1 MRKETIFTCNVCGY
15 VHNSLDVN
23 TRYWICPECGSGLD
37 RDVNAAINI
46 LNRWDNGDG
55 LV

>member
-1 MRKETIFTCNVCGY
+1 WK
-15 VHNSLDVN
+15 
-23 TRYWICPECGSGLD
+23 CPECKTVLD

-46 LNRWDNGDG
+46 LNRWDNGAG